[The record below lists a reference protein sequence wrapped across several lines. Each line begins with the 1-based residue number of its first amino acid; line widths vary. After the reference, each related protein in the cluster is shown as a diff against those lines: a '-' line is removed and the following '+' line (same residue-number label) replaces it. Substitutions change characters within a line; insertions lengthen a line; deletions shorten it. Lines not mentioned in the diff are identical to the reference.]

1 METSEPITQNHMAI
15 VILSAILLAVIAVT
29 AVIFVLPSFTPGSS
43 NNDVLLGE
51 DGVSS
56 TAPSQGFNTGV
67 ILRPDYAN
75 LDTSLS
81 TRGLVPVQPPTGT
94 GKANI
99 FQ

>member
-29 AVIFVLPSFTPGSS
+29 AVIFVLPSFTPGS
-43 NNDVLLGE
+43 NNDVLLGQ

-56 TAPSQGFNTGV
+56 TTSGQGFNTGV
-67 ILRPDYAN
+67 VLRPDYAN

-81 TRGLVPVQPPTGT
+81 ARGLVPVQPPTGT